1 MFLIKMQFRV
11 GSAWSWY
18 NFLLTIWILQSSGAN
33 FVQDKLIMVSSST
46 ITNCQLSTKMIE
58 RSHFFGSEGSCQ
70 GEVYY
75 HRVCTQGFMLHH
87 VQDGGRKCYL
97 MQNSCIGFKSSD
109 FSFVLISSSGCYPP
123 KNLCNCLK
131 SEEICVK
138 HCKLCFGVG
147 DGLLS
152 LEFCVLGQT
161 EPQGMSGL

>member
-1 MFLIKMQFRV
+1 
-11 GSAWSWY
+11 
-18 NFLLTIWILQSSGAN
+18 
-33 FVQDKLIMVSSST
+33 
-46 ITNCQLSTKMIE
+46 
-58 RSHFFGSEGSCQ
+58 
-70 GEVYY
+70 
-75 HRVCTQGFMLHH
+75 MLHH

-152 LEFCVLGQT
+152 LKFCVLGQT